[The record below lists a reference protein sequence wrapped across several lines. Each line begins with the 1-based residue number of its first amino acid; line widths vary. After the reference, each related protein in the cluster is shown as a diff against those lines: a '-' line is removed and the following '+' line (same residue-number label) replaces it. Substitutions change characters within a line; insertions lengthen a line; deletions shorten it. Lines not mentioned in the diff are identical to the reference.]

1 LDTLAKEY
9 MKKSEGRPDLLAKIQ
24 ELIKKK
30 PADSKYYLQF
40 MKKIESNGNDYVKK
54 ELKRLESVL
63 GKKDQMSGEKIDS
76 FYIRKNILRSFDEL

>member
-1 LDTLAKEY
+1 MDKLAKEY
-9 MKKSEGRPDLLAKIQ
+9 MKTSDKRNDVLAKIQ
-24 ELIKKK
+24 EMIKEK
-30 PADSKYYLQF
+30 PSDSKYYLQF
-40 MKKIESNGNDYVKK
+40 MKKIEKNGNDYVKK

>member
-1 LDTLAKEY
+1 
-9 MKKSEGRPDLLAKIQ
+9 MKTSDKRNDVLAKIQ
-24 ELIKKK
+24 EMIKEK
-30 PADSKYYLQF
+30 PSDSKYYLQF
-40 MKKIESNGNDYVKK
+40 MKKIEKNGNDYVKK